1 MYDMNFITYY
11 SHDVNEYLYFLL
23 PPIGD
28 TLQYVCL
35 GNGLPCKNQ

>member
-11 SHDVNEYLYFLL
+11 SHDLNEYL